1 MLFLFV
7 YPGPGCSEAAKAIA
21 GVAKHF
27 NTVTVSYSAEALELS
42 NRDEFRLFFRTVPQI
57 SQNGY
62 ATSFINSV
70 TCLCDNW
77 WLVMMRCLDVHM
89 IRSFHL

>member
-1 MLFLFV
+1 MLSSLLATVAPIRFV
-7 YPGPGCSEAAKAIA
+7 LLILVSPGPGCSETAKAIA
-21 GVAKHF
+21 GVSKHF

-42 NRDEFRLFFRTVPQI
+42 NREEFGLFFRTVPQI

-70 TCLCDNW
+70 PCLCVNP
-77 WLVMMRCLDVHM
+77 C
-89 IRSFHL
+89 